1 MQNEELIQSFYKAFA
16 KSDAAKMIACYH
28 DDITFTD
35 PAFGT
40 LNGQRAKQMWQMLL
54 SQKSSGAKISFEN
67 ISATDTNGQASW
79 TAQYTYGDQKRQVV
93 NHVQAN
99 FEFKDGQI
107 IKHTDTF
114 DLWSWSKQALGP
126 IGYLLGW
133 SAFMKNKVQKTTND
147 KLDAFIKG

>member
-1 MQNEELIQSFYKAFA
+1 MQNKALIETFYTAFA
-16 KSDAAKMIACYH
+16 NGNASKMIACYH

-54 SQKSSGAKISFEN
+54 SQKSSGTKISFEN

-79 TAQYTYGDQKRQVV
+79 TAKYTYGDQKRQVV

-133 SAFMKNKVQKTTND
+133 SAFMKNKVQKTTKD